1 VKILVLSVPIVSKSS
16 FLFLSVA
23 FLAAAANRHSGGVR
37 LGEVNGAVR
46 YEARADIASL
56 NDDVHT
62 LRNQAVSAPFTLRK
76 FWEGF
81 SRDFR
86 TLEADA
92 AADARAAARRL
103 SDFVKTT

>member
-56 NDDVHT
+56 NDDVHELT
-62 LRNQAVSAPFTLRK
+62 NQAVSAPTTLRK
-76 FWEGF
+76 FWERF

-92 AADARAAARRL
+92 AADARAAAQRL
-103 SDFVKTT
+103 SDLVRTT